1 MIRRPPRSTRTDTLF
16 PYTTLFRSRGGGRAD
31 AHLVLRAQQPGL
43 RSRCGGRALPRC
55 HTGDD
60 RQRPSFPRRGGDQV
74 NVGSGK
80 KSSWF
85 VRGTILVV
93 RLIWLFPAL
102 GVPVTSFR
110 TGISANP
117 TGLGTAHTQPL
128 TKAQG

>member
-1 MIRRPPRSTRTDTLF
+1 MRISDW
-16 PYTTLFRSRGGGRAD
+16 SAD
-31 AHLVLRAQQPGL
+31 VCSSDLQPGL
-43 RSRCGGRALPRC
+43 RSRGGGRALPRC

-93 RLIWLFPAL
+93 CLIWLFPAL
-102 GVPVTSFR
+102 GVLVTSFR
-110 TGISANP
+110 TGIDAHS
-117 TGLGTAHTQPL
+117 TGWWTTLSSPFAKIGTASCRERVCQYV
-128 TKAQG
+128 

>member
-60 RQRPSFPRRGGDQV
+60 RQRPPVPRRGGDQV

-85 VRGTILVV
+85 VRGPILVV
-93 RLIWLFPAL
+93 CLIWLFPAL
-102 GVPVTSFR
+102 CVLVTSFR
-110 TGISANP
+110 TGIHP
-117 TGLGTAHTQPL
+117 TPPGCGPAPTLPF
-128 TKAQG
+128 